1 MKHLKWK
8 THTHKTKILRKI
20 KKIINDKK
28 KTNYTIFNIINS
40 Y

>member
-1 MKHLKWK
+1 MEN
-8 THTHKTKILRKI
+8 THTQNKNI